1 MAFKMRGFTG
11 FKKIED
17 KKEKEIKDNI
27 FFIPDLSDKAY
38 DLDIVKQHIFNR
50 PKRRFKKPKKNYQQ
64 NIDSLV

>member
-1 MAFKMRGFTG
+1 MAFKMRGFSG

-64 NIDSLV
+64 NIDRLV

>member
-50 PKRRFKKPKKNYQQ
+50 PKRRFKKPNKNYQQ
-64 NIDSLV
+64 NIDRLV

>member
-27 FFIPDLSDKAY
+27 FFIPDLTDKAY

-64 NIDSLV
+64 NIDRLV

>member
-38 DLDIVKQHIFNR
+38 DLDIVKQHIFNK

-64 NIDSLV
+64 NIDRLV

>member
-1 MAFKMRGFTG
+1 MYVQKNNP
-11 FKKIED
+11 FKKKQKSDE
-17 KKEKEIKDNI
+17 KKEEIKDNI

-64 NIDSLV
+64 NIDRLV

>member
-64 NIDSLV
+64 NIDRLV